1 MARGYWAI
9 RTYRAGM
16 VGEKIKYWVPGEK
29 PTRSQRKLRSDIKQQ
44 QRNEAN
50 AERRLAR
57 LLNEYFSPG
66 DLLVRLSYSDAG
78 LERTLAG
85 IDREAEGAEDAAY
98 QATQH
103 QARLWR
109 DRAARACKA
118 AGVPLRYV
126 IVTSDMDG
134 KTGEAVRLHHHVVIN
149 REAVE
154 IALGKWSLGETNRKR
169 LYDQVDYTGLAEYL
183 LEQVRRMPDEK
194 KYIPSRNMPMPQPK
208 DRIARNGAELAV
220 PKGGQLLHRSEYQPG
235 RPQYIRYILP
245 EVGKLRREREQKR
258 E

>member
-1 MARGYWAI
+1 MAEGYWVI

-29 PTRSQRKLRSDIKQQ
+29 PSRSQRKMKSDIRQQ

-57 LLNEYFSPG
+57 LFNQYFSPG
-66 DLLVRLSYSDAG
+66 DRLLRLSYSDDG

-85 IDREAEGAEDAAY
+85 IDREAEGGEDAAY
-98 QATQH
+98 QAAQH

-109 DRAARACKA
+109 DRVARACKA

-126 IVTSDMDG
+126 IVTGDMDG

-149 REAVE
+149 REAAE
-154 IALGKWSLGETNRKR
+154 IALSKWNLGETHRKD

-183 LEQVRRMPDEK
+183 LEQARRMPDEK
-194 KYIPSRNMPMPQPK
+194 KYIPSRNMPLPQPK
-208 DRIARNGAELAV
+208 DRVAKSGAEVSV
-220 PKGGQLLHRSEYQPG
+220 PKGGQLLYRSSYQPG

-245 EVGKLRREREQKR
+245 EVGKLRREREKKR